1 MNMNDY
7 IEYFTNYVMK
17 NYDINDSLIEKKYY
31 HSLRV
36 AKLMMILAKRMNLNE
51 EDILLAFKL
60 GLCHD
65 IGRFHEAKINGV
77 YNNRVYD
84 HGAYSNKVL
93 YNDLFIRYMDI
104 DNHLLFRKAIYC
116 HNKKDLCNNLDKQES
131 FFANMLRDM
140 DKIDLLDQRTQGTE
154 LKFLDD
160 PSKTIL
166 ANYLNNQTIDINNI
180 HNSSDSIILYL
191 SFMKD
196 LVFDESFEI
205 LLQNDIINRFQNIIN
220 VSEEKEILFNEIIS
234 KLNERRGKVYVR

>member
-1 MNMNDY
+1 MNDY

-116 HNKKDLCNNLDKQES
+116 HNKKDLCKNLDKQES
-131 FFANMLRDM
+131 FFANMLRDT

-154 LKFLDD
+154 LKFFDN
-160 PSKTIL
+160 PSKAIL
-166 ANYLNNQTIDINNI
+166 ANYLNNQTIDINNM
-180 HNSSDSIILYL
+180 HNSSDSIVLYL